1 MYFFFLN
8 KIINSTLWRKLQIC
22 ILIIGTTFMCGCSS
36 LLNKGKDDISSIGS
50 VIPIEGKEG
59 TKHFIIIGF
68 GIVSVKRLEGETAA
82 IATNSQALGINVS
95 DQPGL
100 KLGVG
105 YSSSTVLTVP
115 DGTRADDVRMEVS
128 KRPFGLL
135 KIVTHSA
142 KLRDSSKKGGDKNND
157 Q

>member
-1 MYFFFLN
+1 MDFIFSRKWLFL
-8 KIINSTLWRKLQIC
+8 
-22 ILIIGTTFMCGCSS
+22 ILVFGVILVSGCTS
-36 LLNKGKDDISSIGS
+36 LLNRGKDDISGDGI

-59 TKHFIIIGF
+59 TKHYVIIGF
-68 GIVSVKRLEGETAA
+68 GIVTVKKTEGETAA
-82 IATNSQALGINVS
+82 IATNSQALGINLS

-115 DGTRADDVRMEVS
+115 DGALADDVRLEVS

-135 KIVTHSA
+135 KVTTHSA
-142 KLRDSSKKGGDKNND
+142 KLKDSQLRKGEDNAEK
-157 Q
+157 